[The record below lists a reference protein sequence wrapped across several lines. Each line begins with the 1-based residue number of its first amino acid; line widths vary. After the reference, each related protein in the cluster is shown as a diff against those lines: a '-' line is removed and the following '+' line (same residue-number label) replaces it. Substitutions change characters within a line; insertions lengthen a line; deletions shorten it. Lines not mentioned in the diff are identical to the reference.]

1 MKALAHHTNQTTE
14 KNIRYSNGFSVAK
27 QIILLKLHTK
37 ILLLIEYFPLGK
49 IDVDGFSKMK
59 GTEQLRIYKKLRTYE
74 MLLIFSLKPK

>member
-1 MKALAHHTNQTTE
+1 MKALAYHTNQTTE

-59 GTEQLRIYKKLRTYE
+59 GTEQLKIYKKLRTYE